1 MTNEAQAAAEQQRV
15 TLAQQVLTNQPD
27 AVRDEFREAVLR
39 GVVMPG
45 MTPFEAKLAGG
56 AFAYQVKV
64 DSAVWPE
71 KANPLAVLW
80 AQRERPDASLI
91 RMNFKN
97 CTQFSTATATAFSVV
112 FDHGRAKEIK
122 AEGT

>member
-1 MTNEAQAAAEQQRV
+1 MTNEAQDAAEQQRV
-15 TLAQQVLTNQPD
+15 RFAQQVLTEQPET
-27 AVRDEFREAVLR
+27 VRDEFREAVLR

-64 DSAVWPE
+64 DPAVWPE
-71 KANPLAVLW
+71 NANPLAVLW
-80 AQRERPDASLI
+80 AQSERPDASYI
-91 RMNFKN
+91 RMSFKN
-97 CTQFSTATATAFSVV
+97 RSQFSTATATAFAVV

-122 AEGT
+122 SEGT